1 MDFAKKVL
9 QKYGW
14 KEGDALGKNTNGIT
28 APIKASLKFNNAGF
42 GANPAQ
48 DLTNNWW
55 ERVYNDAA
63 GNIAVNKQGSAGI
76 TPQPHESAIQLR
88 QLDVDAVEISTKGYS
103 VQKLKKKAQT
113 AGASSRYGTNFL
125 KASTLLGGT
134 EREEAVANHISTED
148 IELAP
153 VKTLTD
159 EELFAACG
167 GRTAHKGARH
177 GLRLSGKLAR
187 IDEQNTRLLQQL
199 ESKSF
204 ETVIRSNDW
213 QIQQSKNGRKKSKK
227 QKRNEQ
233 RWIERGDGGSGAVNG
248 TVHEGDDEVKD
259 MVHHADYVV
268 AKNRKKRKN
277 HEQMDQELADGVI
290 SMFAEL
296 PEEDGGAVDERLQ
309 QAVAAPMSKAKKKSK
324 TTSQKQPTMEDEL
337 DRLGGK
343 IRKLDHSS
351 VVIKKKDRSKKV
363 KRKSGTDVN
372 DADTTM
378 ADPAARYRKD
388 YRPDAKQNNRLLKS
402 SVPHEVPMV
411 PVIKPKLLLRSDS
424 SDEDEE
430 DVVDRVNA
438 EQSRYR
444 KKMRATVPRI
454 NIIKPTEDECL
465 AIGQEL
471 KERHKCEVKRVANR
485 TASSKRKK
493 SKRKQRQVSQLADSL
508 SKKL

>member
-1 MDFAKKVL
+1 MDFAKNVL

-14 KEGDALGKNTNGIT
+14 KEGDALGKNANGIT
-28 APIKASLKFNNAGF
+28 APIKASLKFNSAGL
-42 GANPAQ
+42 GANPAK

-63 GNIAVNKQGSAGI
+63 GNIAVNKQASAGI
-76 TPQPHESAIQLR
+76 APHESAAVQFR

-134 EREEAVANHISTED
+134 EREEAAANHISTED

-177 GLRLSGKLAR
+177 GLKLSGKLAR
-187 IDEQNTRLLQQL
+187 IDEQNTRLLEQL

-213 QIQQSKNGRKKSKK
+213 QIQRSKNGRKKSKK
-227 QKRNEQ
+227 QQRNEQ
-233 RWIERGDGGSGAVNG
+233 RWLERGDGASGAVNG
-248 TVHEGDDEVKD
+248 TGHEGDEEVKD

-268 AKNRKKRKN
+268 AKNRKKKKN
-277 HEQMDQELADGVI
+277 HEQRDQELAKGVI
-290 SMFAEL
+290 SMFTEL
-296 PEEDGGAVDERLQ
+296 PEEEDGGAAEQKPQ
-309 QAVAAPMSKAKKKSK
+309 QAVAAPIAKAKKKSK
-324 TTSQKQPTMEDEL
+324 ITSRKQPTMEDEL
-337 DRLGGK
+337 DRLGEK
-343 IRKLDHSS
+343 IRKLDHGS

-363 KRKSGTDVN
+363 KRKSG
-372 DADTTM
+372 ADTNDDDTAM

-424 SDEDEE
+424 SDEEEE

-438 EQSRYR
+438 EQSRYW

-465 AIGQEL
+465 VLGQEL

-485 TASSKRKK
+485 TASGKRKK
-493 SKRKQRQVSQLADSL
+493 SRRKERQLSQLADSL